1 MKFQK
6 SEFFYQIVALVLSF
20 VVVHTIYVGLV
31 RPNAEAV
38 LENER
43 QAIAAQQASGQVVSI
58 KRSAWVV
65 LKDYEQESCFIL
77 MLWVMS
83 IIGLKAQGVMA
94 QRKLLEKSL
103 ISIEEGRRVLPEDA
117 RKLSRPLEALPQPEN
132 SYLLPRALR
141 GALTRYGANSS
152 IQDVSSVVR
161 DICDTEANRLDS
173 ELAMVRYITWAIP
186 SIGFIGTVRGIGSAL
201 GNAHEAVAGN
211 IAAVTA
217 SLGVAF
223 NSTFI
228 ALLISIVIMFLT
240 HQITLLQERM
250 VLEAQDYCDNNLI
263 RHLQSGPVG

>member
-1 MKFQK
+1 MNFQK
-6 SEFFYQIVALVLSF
+6 PEFFYQIVALVLSF
-20 VVVHTIYVGLV
+20 IVVHTVYVGLV

-38 LENER
+38 LEYER
-43 QAIAAQQASGQVVSI
+43 QAIAAQLESGETVTI

-83 IIGLKAQGVMA
+83 IIALKAQGVRA
-94 QRKLLEKSL
+94 QRKLLDSAL
-103 ISIEEGRRVLPEDA
+103 LNIEEGRRVLPQDS
-117 RKLSRPLEALPQPEN
+117 RKLSRPIEALPEPERG
-132 SYLLPRALR
+132 YLVARALR
-141 GALTRYGANSS
+141 GALTRYGSDASV
-152 IQDVSSVVR
+152 QDVSDVIR
-161 DICDTEANRLDS
+161 DHCDTEANRLDS

-186 SIGFIGTVRGIGSAL
+186 SIGFIGTVRGIGTAL

-223 NSTFI
+223 NSTFV

-240 HQITLLQERM
+240 HQITLMQERM
-250 VLEAQDYCDNNLI
+250 VLQVQDYCDDHLI
-263 RHLQSGPVG
+263 RHLQG

>member
-1 MKFQK
+1 MNFRK

-20 VVVHTIYVGLV
+20 IVVHTIYVGLV

-38 LENER
+38 IEAERIALE
-43 QAIAAQQASGQVVSI
+43 QQEESGESTPI

-83 IIGLKAQGVMA
+83 IIGLKAQGVFA
-94 QRKLLEKSL
+94 QRKLLSQNL
-103 ISIEEGRRVLPEDA
+103 ISVEEGRRVLPEDA
-117 RKLSRPLEALPQPEN
+117 RKLARPLEAMADPERRF
-132 SYLLPRALR
+132 LLPRALR
-141 GALTRYGANSS
+141 AALTRYGAQAS
-152 IQDVSSVVR
+152 IQDVSNVVR
-161 DICDTEANRLDS
+161 DLCDIEANRLDS
-173 ELAMVRYITWAIP
+173 ELSMVRYITWAIP
-186 SIGFIGTVRGIGSAL
+186 SIGFIGTVRGIGTAL

-211 IAAVTA
+211 IAPVTA

-240 HQITLLQERM
+240 HQITLMQERLVM
-250 VLEAQDYCDNNLI
+250 ESQDYCDDNLI
-263 RHLQSGPVG
+263 RHLQN

>member
-1 MKFQK
+1 MNFQK

-38 LENER
+38 IEAER
-43 QAIAAQQASGQVVSI
+43 IAIAAQAESGETVPI

-83 IIGLKAQGVMA
+83 IIGLKAQGVFA
-94 QRKLLEKSL
+94 QRKLLNQSL
-103 ISIEEGRRVLPEDA
+103 VNIEEGRRVLPEDA
-117 RKLSRPLEALPQPEN
+117 RKLARPLEALAEPERGF
-132 SYLLPRALR
+132 LLPRALR
-141 GALTRYGANSS
+141 GALTRYGAHSS
-152 IQDVSSVVR
+152 IQDVSNVVR
-161 DICDTEANRLDS
+161 DLCDTEANRLDS

-240 HQITLLQERM
+240 HQITLMQERL
-250 VLEAQDYCDNNLI
+250 VLASQDYCDDNLI
-263 RHLQSGPVG
+263 RHLQS

>member
-38 LENER
+38 LERER
-43 QAIAAQQASGQVVSI
+43 QAIATQEETGEIATI
-58 KRSAWVV
+58 ERSAWVV

-77 MLWVMS
+77 MLWVMA
-83 IIGLKAQGVMA
+83 IMGLKAQGVAA
-94 QRKLLEKSL
+94 QRRMLSQPLVSV
-103 ISIEEGRRVLPEDA
+103 EEGRRVLPEDA
-117 RKLSRPLEALPQPEN
+117 RKLARPLEALPEPERGF
-132 SYLLPRALR
+132 LLPRALR
-141 GALTRYGANSS
+141 GALNRYGSTASVA
-152 IQDVSSVVR
+152 DVSNVVR
-161 DICDTEANRLDS
+161 DLCDTEADRMDS
-173 ELAMVRYITWAIP
+173 ELSMVRYITWAIP
-186 SIGFIGTVRGIGSAL
+186 SIGFIGTVRGIGDAL

-228 ALLISIVIMFLT
+228 ALLISIVIMFLM
-240 HQITLLQERM
+240 HQITLMQERM
-250 VLEAQDYCDNNLI
+250 VIEAQDYCDNNLI
-263 RHLQSGPVG
+263 RHLQS

>member
-38 LENER
+38 LDAER
-43 QAIAAQQASGQVVSI
+43 QAIAAQTASGETVTI
-58 KRSAWVV
+58 ERSAWVV
-65 LKDYEQESCFIL
+65 LKDYEQEACFIL
-77 MLWVMS
+77 MLWVMA
-83 IIGLKAQGVMA
+83 IMGLKAQSVSA
-94 QRKLLEKSL
+94 QRRLFNKALVN
-103 ISIEEGRRVLPEDA
+103 IEEGRRVLPEDA
-117 RKLSRPLEALPQPEN
+117 RKLSRPLEALPEPERGF
-132 SYLLPRALR
+132 LLPRALR
-141 GALTRYGANSS
+141 GALSRYGSTASVA
-152 IQDVSSVVR
+152 DVSTVVR
-161 DICDTEANRLDS
+161 DVCDTEADRLDS
-173 ELAMVRYITWAIP
+173 ELSMVRYITWAIP
-186 SIGFIGTVRGIGSAL
+186 SIGFIGTVRGIGTAL

-240 HQITLLQERM
+240 HQLTLMQERM
-250 VLEAQDYCDNNLI
+250 VMEAQDYCDHNLL
-263 RHLQSGPVG
+263 RHLQS

>member
-1 MKFQK
+1 MNFQK
-6 SEFFYQIVALVLSF
+6 SEFFYQIVALVMSF

-38 LENER
+38 IEAER
-43 QAIAAQQASGQVVSI
+43 IAIAAQAESGTVAPLE
-58 KRSAWVV
+58 RSAWVV
-65 LKDYEQESCFIL
+65 LKDYEQESCFVL

-83 IIGLKAQGVMA
+83 IIGLKAQGVFA
-94 QRKLLEKSL
+94 QRKLLNQAL
-103 ISIEEGRRVLPEDA
+103 ISVEEGRRVLPEDA
-117 RKLSRPLEALPQPEN
+117 RKLARPLEALAEPER

-152 IQDVSSVVR
+152 IQDVSNVVR
-161 DICDTEANRLDS
+161 DLCDTEANRLDS

-186 SIGFIGTVRGIGSAL
+186 SIGFIGTVRGIGTAL

-240 HQITLLQERM
+240 HQITLMQERL
-250 VLEAQDYCDNNLI
+250 VLASQDYCDDNLI
-263 RHLQSGPVG
+263 RHLQS